1 MLAMAGSV
9 ESCDCLVTLFKSDD
23 LQIELKSDVLIQYG
37 DQIKAVVLS
46 VLNEHKINGIKVHI
60 DDKGALDYTIKA
72 RLESALK
79 RGDLI

>member
-46 VLNEHKINGIKVHI
+46 VLNEHNITDIKVHI